1 MMWRDVRMWGYMVWI
16 WYDMAYDI
24 WYDVTGGHLNE
35 SHSMRFH
42 GPVWVK
48 VKLNKLSISRKSA
61 HCPPSGQGWFHKIR
75 CEWYVGDFEI
85 YYTHNKVMLKSILWK
100 PLSCITYITLV
111 QPLCNFTLNMAVSRL
126 SSVQNLKAIGELRT
140 RFWTNEI
147 PRDLNLSGIS
157 QEKVYCIKLFSS
169 ILRWLPSFK
178 YVSLINIHSLIF
190 CNYLWLFTKSHTTT
204 YTDRTNI
211 HNTLYHDIDS
221 FRVMWVRCSYKIS
234 CRKISQFRS
243 HAMCPLECISFWTLT
258 DASAVAVLQMHLSNF
273 RGVRPF

>member
-1 MMWRDVRMWGYMVWI
+1 
-16 WYDMAYDI
+16 
-24 WYDVTGGHLNE
+24 
-35 SHSMRFH
+35 
-42 GPVWVK
+42 
-48 VKLNKLSISRKSA
+48 
-61 HCPPSGQGWFHKIR
+61 
-75 CEWYVGDFEI
+75 
-85 YYTHNKVMLKSILWK
+85 MLKSILWK
-100 PLSCITYITLV
+100 PLSCITYIILV
-111 QPLCNFTLNMAVSRL
+111 QPLCNFTLSMAVSRL

-169 ILRWLPSFK
+169 ILRWLPSLK
-178 YVSLINIHSLIF
+178 HVSLINIHGLIF

-243 HAMCPLECISFWTLT
+243 HAMCPLECHIVLNFDRRIGGSGAANVPVKFQRGTTILT
-258 DASAVAVLQMHLSNF
+258 QSCAVLKLWDLAIRSHIRHYWNMPM
-273 RGVRPF
+273 VDIW